1 MADQAETKKQTAAW
15 RFLVPNLFT
24 ACSVCLGI
32 ASVVMAIEG
41 LFYWSA
47 WAIIWCA
54 LLDKL
59 DGTAARLLHATSR
72 FGTEFDSLA
81 DLISFGIAPSA
92 LVYAASRDAW
102 GIEVLTPAWWL
113 LVVGCGL
120 YALMAAI
127 RLARYNVVEAAQS
140 SRYFSGLPSTFCG
153 AIVPCLILVAMAWQ
167 APIEVFRFMPA
178 VMVLLGLGMV
188 SHLPVP
194 KVKIRRNKFV
204 NVFQLVN
211 IVAGYICGFATIFPE
226 YLLGLLVFYL
236 SVGVTYGLIRPPQRV
251 SESEVRAD

>member
-1 MADQAETKKQTAAW
+1 MADRPEAKEQTAAW
-15 RFLVPNLFT
+15 RYLVPNLIT
-24 ACSVCLGI
+24 ACSAGLGI

-59 DGTAARLLHATSR
+59 DGTAARLLHATSK

-81 DLISFGIAPSA
+81 DLIAFGIAPA
-92 LVYAASRDAW
+92 MLVYAASRGAW

-120 YALMAAI
+120 YSLMAAV
-127 RLARYNVVEAAQS
+127 RLARYNVVEAVQS
-140 SRYFSGLPSTFCG
+140 SRYFSGLPSTVCG

-178 VMVLLGLGMV
+178 VLVLLGLGMV
-188 SHLPVP
+188 SRLPVP
-194 KVKIRRNKFV
+194 KVKSRRNKVF
-204 NVFQLVN
+204 NVFQLLNVA
-211 IVAGYICGFATIFPE
+211 AGYICGIATIFPE

-236 SVGVTYGLIRPPQRV
+236 LVGVTHGLIRPPQRA
-251 SESEVRAD
+251 SESQVVAD